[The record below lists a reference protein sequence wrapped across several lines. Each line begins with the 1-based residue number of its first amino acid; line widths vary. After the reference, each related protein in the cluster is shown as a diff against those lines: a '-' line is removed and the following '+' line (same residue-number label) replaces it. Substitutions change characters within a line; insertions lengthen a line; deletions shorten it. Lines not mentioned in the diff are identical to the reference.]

1 MAAEQMKKVT
11 GHLTC
16 PICYGLYKKPKYL
29 PCYHSYCEE
38 CLVKL
43 VVQSNITCPECR
55 KTSVI
60 PSRGVQQLPNNFFIN
75 RLLDEIALKRKVDGE
90 EEAKCDQCVREDP
103 VEVLCLDCGI
113 LLCNYC
119 YGHHKYSKEYQN
131 HNMMPLNELRAK
143 KEEVAIKPKAKYAM
157 CQKHELELN
166 FYCETCDQ
174 LVCNYCIMKDHI
186 NHDHDTVK
194 EMGAKNKKE
203 LDKIMEPV
211 EKMIQGLSVAC
222 KKVSNMRDTI
232 GAQADD
238 IDKEIDRYYEE
249 LHQRL
254 QQQRDELKKELHE
267 ASRQKKKE
275 VTLQLEQMEH
285 TQTQLESINKLKGAM
300 KNGSDQEALLM
311 KKQVV
316 DDVKRISDSYNKL
329 DTQPVQSATM
339 EFIPIEQYK
348 KSMPQFG
355 HLCHGNVCPVNCE
368 AFGVP
373 EMVSKGEKVKF
384 KVVTKDQ
391 SNHLCNKGGSTSE
404 FEVVVQA
411 QSSRGDVTPVDV
423 RDNKDGSYSASFVA
437 TQVGEVKLSVTIKGQ
452 QIKYSPFNVKV
463 HGKYTTIDR
472 PSKVVNKGGRM
483 GQPWDIAFGRDG
495 MWAVTDYTDH
505 CVWIFDRADQLVR
518 KFGSKGTNNGRF
530 NRPCGVA
537 FDANNHLYV
546 TDYGNHRVQKFE
558 ISSKFMILFGTKG
571 SGNGQLTNPLGIT
584 VHNDKVY
591 VGECWGNRISVFKL
605 DGQFS
610 HIIGSG
616 QLGNLHHIAVN
627 TNDQL
632 LVADYS
638 QHCISI
644 FTLDGNYVGKFG
656 MQGTGRGHL
665 SNPSGVA
672 TDMHGFVLV
681 TDNTNN
687 SALIFDK
694 DGAFVHNFGSKGSG
708 HGQFSSPRQIAISP
722 TGDIYICDT
731 ENKRIQIFTS

>member
-11 GHLTC
+11 GHLSC
-16 PICYGLYKKPKYL
+16 PICYELYKKPKYL

-43 VVQSNITCPECR
+43 VAQSNITCPECR
-55 KTSVI
+55 KTSVV
-60 PSRGVQQLPNNFFIN
+60 PSGGVQQLPNNFFIN
-75 RLLDEIALKRKVDGE
+75 RLLDEVALKRKVEGE

-103 VEVLCLDCGI
+103 VEVLCLDCGMF
-113 LLCNYC
+113 LCNYC

-131 HNMMPLNELRAK
+131 HNMMPLNELRSK
-143 KEEVAIKPKAKYAM
+143 KEEVTIKPKAKYTM

-174 LVCNYCIMKDHI
+174 LVCHYCIMKDHFK
-186 NHDHDTVK
+186 HDHDTVK
-194 EMGAKNKKE
+194 EMAVKHRKE

-211 EKMIQGLSVAC
+211 EKMIEGLSVAC
-222 KKVSNMRDTI
+222 KKVSNTRDKI

-249 LHQRL
+249 LHRRL
-254 QQQRDELKKELHE
+254 QQQRDELKKKLHE
-267 ASRQKKKE
+267 ASKQKKKE

-285 TQTQLESINKLKGAM
+285 TQAQLESIKELKGAM
-300 KNGSDQEALLM
+300 KNGSDQETLLM
-311 KKQVV
+311 KKQLV

-329 DTQPVQSATM
+329 GTQPVQSATI
-339 EFIPIEQYK
+339 EFIPVEEYK

-355 HLCHGNVCPVNCE
+355 NLFHDSVCPVNCE
-368 AFGVP
+368 VFDIP

-391 SNHLCNKGGSTSE
+391 SNHLCNKGGIQ
-404 FEVVVQA
+404 VVIQA
-411 QSSRGDVTPVDV
+411 QSSRESITTVGIK
-423 RDNKDGSYSASFVA
+423 DNKDGSYSASFVA
-437 TQVGEVKLSVTIKGQ
+437 NQVGEVKLSVTIKGQ
-452 QIKYSPFNVKV
+452 QIKGSPFNVKV
-463 HGKYTTIDR
+463 RRNYTTIDK
-472 PSKVVNKGGRM
+472 PSKVGNPDEKM
-483 GQPWDIAFGRDG
+483 GQPCGIAFGRDG
-495 MWAVTDYTDH
+495 MWAVIDYTNH
-505 CVWIFDRADQLVR
+505 CVWIFDREDQLVR
-518 KFGSKGTNNGRF
+518 KFGSKGTDNGKF
-530 NRPCGVA
+530 NCPYGVA

-546 TDYGNHRVQKFE
+546 TDFNNHRVQKFE
-558 ISSKFMILFGTKG
+558 SSGKFMILFGTNG

-591 VGECWGNRISVFKL
+591 VAECWGKRISVFQL

-616 QLGNLHHIAVN
+616 QLGNPHYIAVN

-638 QHCISI
+638 HHCISI

-656 MQGTGRGHL
+656 TQGTGRGPL
-665 SNPSGVA
+665 SNPSGIA
-672 TDMHGFVLV
+672 TDIHGFILV

-687 SALIFDK
+687 SVLIFDK
-694 DGAFVHNFGSKGSG
+694 DGAFVHSFGSRGSG
-708 HGQFSSPRQIAISP
+708 YGQFSSPRQIAISP

-731 ENKRIQIFTS
+731 GNKRIQIFST

>member
-11 GHLTC
+11 DHLTC
-16 PICYGLYKKPKYL
+16 PICYELYKKPKYL

-55 KTSVI
+55 KTSVV
-60 PSRGVQQLPNNFFIN
+60 PSGGVQQLPNNFFIN
-75 RLLDEIALKRKVDGE
+75 RLLDEIALKRKVEGE

-103 VEVLCLDCGI
+103 VEVLCLDCGMF
-113 LLCNYC
+113 LCNYC
-119 YGHHKYSKEYQN
+119 YGYHKYSKEYQN
-131 HNMMPLNELRAK
+131 HNMMPLNELRSK

-174 LVCNYCIMKDHI
+174 LVCHYCIVKDHFK
-186 NHDHDTVK
+186 HDHDTVK
-194 EMGAKNKKE
+194 EMAVKHRKE

-211 EKMIQGLSVAC
+211 EKMIDGLSVAC
-222 KKVSNMRDTI
+222 KKVSNVRDKI
-232 GAQADD
+232 EAQAND
-238 IDKEIDRYYEE
+238 INKEVDRYYEE
-249 LHQRL
+249 LHRRL

-285 TQTQLESINKLKGAM
+285 AQAQLESIKELKGAM

-316 DDVKRISDSYNKL
+316 GDVKRISDSYNKL

-339 EFIPIEQYK
+339 EFVPVEEYK
-348 KSMPQFG
+348 KSMLKFG
-355 HLCHGNVCPVNCE
+355 NLFHDSVCPVNCE
-368 AFGVP
+368 AFDIP
-373 EMVSKGEKVKF
+373 EMVSKGENVKF

-391 SNHLCNKGGSTSE
+391 SCRLHHKGGSK
-404 FEVVVQA
+404 VIIQA
-411 QSSRGDVTPVDV
+411 QSSRGDVTPVEV

-437 TQVGEVKLSVTIKGQ
+437 NQVGEIKLSVTIKGR
-452 QIKYSPFNVKV
+452 QIKDSPFNVKV
-463 HGKYTTIDR
+463 RRNYTTIDK
-472 PSKVVNKGGRM
+472 PSKVVNPDNKM
-483 GQPWDIAFGRDG
+483 GQPWGIAFRRDG
-495 MWAVTDYTDH
+495 MWAITDDTNH
-505 CVWIFDRADQLVR
+505 CVWIFDKEDQLVR
-518 KFGSKGTNNGRF
+518 KFGSNGTDNGKF
-530 NRPCGVA
+530 NRPYGVA

-558 ISSKFMILFGTKG
+558 ISGKFIILFGTQG
-571 SGNGQLTNPLGIT
+571 LRNGQLTSPLGIT

-591 VGECWGNRISVFKL
+591 VAECSGKRISVFQL
-605 DGQFS
+605 DGQFN

-616 QLGNLHHIAVN
+616 QLGNPHYIAVN

-632 LVADYS
+632 LVANYS
-638 QHCISI
+638 HHCISI

-656 MQGTGRGHL
+656 TPGTGRGQL
-665 SNPSGVA
+665 RGPSGIA
-672 TDMHGFVLV
+672 ADMYGFVLV

-694 DGAFVHNFGSKGSG
+694 DGTFVHSFGSTGSG
-708 HGQFSSPRQIAISP
+708 HCQFSSPCQIAISA

-731 ENKRIQIFTS
+731 DNKRIQIFST

>member
-1 MAAEQMKKVT
+1 MSSEAGGAVQ
-11 GHLTC
+11 H
-16 PICYGLYKKPKYL
+16 YL
-29 PCYHSYCEE
+29 SR
-38 CLVKL
+38 VS
-43 VVQSNITCPECR
+43 QR
-55 KTSVI
+55 KTSVV
-60 PSRGVQQLPNNFFIN
+60 PSGGVQQLPNNFFIN
-75 RLLDEIALKRKVDGE
+75 RLLDEIALKRKVEGE

-103 VEVLCLDCGI
+103 VEVLCLDCGMF
-113 LLCNYC
+113 LCNYC

-131 HNMMPLNELRAK
+131 HNMMPLNELRSK
-143 KEEVAIKPKAKYAM
+143 KEEVTIKPKAKYAM

-174 LVCNYCIMKDHI
+174 LVCHYCIMKDHFK
-186 NHDHDTVK
+186 HDHDTVK
-194 EMGAKNKKE
+194 EMAVKHRKE

-211 EKMIQGLSVAC
+211 EKMSEGLSVAC
-222 KKVSNMRDTI
+222 KKVNNTRDKI

-249 LHQRL
+249 LHRRL

-285 TQTQLESINKLKGAM
+285 AQAQLESIKELKGAM
-300 KNGSDQEALLM
+300 KNGSDQEVLLM

-316 DDVKRISDSYNKL
+316 DDVKRISNSYNKL

-339 EFIPIEQYK
+339 EFIPVEEYK

-355 HLCHGNVCPVNCE
+355 HLCRGNVYPVNCE
-368 AFGVP
+368 AFGIP

-391 SNHLCNKGGSTSE
+391 SCHLHHKGGS
-404 FEVVVQA
+404 EVVIQA
-411 QSSRGDVTPVDV
+411 QSSRGDVTPVEV
-423 RDNKDGSYSASFVA
+423 KDNKDGSYSASFVA
-437 TQVGEVKLSVTIKGQ
+437 NQVGEVKLSVTIKGQ
-452 QIKYSPFNVKV
+452 QIKGSPFNVKV
-463 HGKYTTIDR
+463 RRNYATIDK
-472 PSKVVNKGGRM
+472 PSKVVNPDEKM
-483 GQPWDIAFGRDG
+483 GEPWGIAFSRSG
-495 MWAVTDYTDH
+495 MWAVTDVTNH
-505 CVWIFDRADQLVR
+505 CVWIFDREDQLVR
-518 KFGSKGTNNGRF
+518 KFGSKGTDNGKF
-530 NRPCGVA
+530 NYPYGVA

-546 TDYGNHRVQKFE
+546 TNFVNHRVQKFE
-558 ISSKFMILFGTKG
+558 ISGKFMILFGTIG
-571 SGNGQLTNPLGIT
+571 SGYDQLKNPLGIT

-591 VGECWGNRISVFKL
+591 VAECWGNRISVFQL

-616 QLGNLHHIAVN
+616 QLDNPHYIAVN

-632 LVADYS
+632 LVADNS
-638 QHCISI
+638 HHCISI

-656 MQGTGRGHL
+656 TQGTGMGQL
-665 SNPSGVA
+665 SSPSGIA
-672 TDMHGFVLV
+672 IDMYGFILV
-681 TDNTNN
+681 TDYTNN

-694 DGAFVHNFGSKGSG
+694 EGAFVHSFGSSGS
-708 HGQFSSPRQIAISP
+708 HNGQFSSPHQIAISP

-731 ENKRIQIFTS
+731 GNKRIQIFST